1 MSKSTRTFGQFI
13 VNEEGIN
20 TVTGLQYRYVNK
32 EYIIR
37 GNYQPAR
44 NMLKLDWVSKND
56 FCRAY
61 KYAEKI
67 FCQNEN
73 TVSNLNSEQQ
83 ARILDEFKEL
93 PWKKNKKGNHVAVTE
108 QGDTITVF
116 KDPMNLDKLKWVSGD
131 IFSHSSYKRLD
142 KAKMDAFKHYCL
154 SKRSGK

>member
-1 MSKSTRTFGQFI
+1 MSVRRKTFGQFRVDEDGI
-13 VNEEGIN
+13 V
-20 TVTGLQYRYVNK
+20 TVPGLQYRYVNK
-32 EYIIR
+32 EDIIR

-83 ARILDEFKEL
+83 AQILDEFKDL
-93 PWKKNKKGNHVAVTE
+93 PWKKNKKGNHIAVTE

-131 IFSHSSYKRLD
+131 IFSHSSYKHLD
-142 KAKMDAFKHYCL
+142 KAKMDAFKHYFNN
-154 SKRSGK
+154 KRSGE